1 MRSRSRATLAGSP
14 VELEKWRSL
23 ESAIL
28 AWPEDERAWILSPPA
43 LLSGDEVQSL
53 LGIAPGPAV
62 GAALARVRRAQ
73 VEGVVRFREEAEGLL
88 LAGRAAG

>member
-1 MRSRSRATLAGSP
+1 LESP
-14 VELEKWRSL
+14 VEVEAWVSL

-28 AWPEDERAWILSPPA
+28 AWPENERAWILSPPA
-43 LLSGDEVQSL
+43 LLSGADVQNL

-73 VEGVVRFREEAEGLL
+73 VEGVVRVREEAEKLL
-88 LAGRAAG
+88 RSGPAAD